1 MGEYELPKTLEE
13 GKAFVRSLITEKPIP
28 ETFFAMLDMLD
39 EVTDTMTYSHVR
51 YRAFAFFIIP
61 MEMLITLAAGSSY
74 IRYEKAVNLPSNWV
88 ALGDSVMRVNP
99 VFGYA
104 WVESC
109 SSELIVTLY
118 TGKAVRRP
126 SSVLFVSISYL

>member
-61 MEMLITLAAGSSY
+61 MKMAHYARSWLQLHQIREGRQLAFQLGSSG
-74 IRYEKAVNLPSNWV
+74 R
-88 ALGDSVMRVNP
+88 
-99 VFGYA
+99 
-104 WVESC
+104 
-109 SSELIVTLY
+109 
-118 TGKAVRRP
+118 
-126 SSVLFVSISYL
+126 